1 MKADALSENNQ
12 RKENSPSREK
22 VQARIRLKIT
32 LADRK
37 ARFLLPGKARCPRL
51 YFIDCCVAT
60 ELVRTEVLI
69 AVLTPLTPLP
79 VN

>member
-1 MKADALSENNQ
+1 MLYQRTIKVKRTALEE
-12 RKENSPSREK
+12 RKY
-22 VQARIRLKIT
+22 RIRLKIT

-37 ARFLLPGKARCPRL
+37 ARSLLLGKARCPRL

-60 ELVRTEVLI
+60 ELVRSEVLI
-69 AVLTPLTPLP
+69 AMLTPLSPLP